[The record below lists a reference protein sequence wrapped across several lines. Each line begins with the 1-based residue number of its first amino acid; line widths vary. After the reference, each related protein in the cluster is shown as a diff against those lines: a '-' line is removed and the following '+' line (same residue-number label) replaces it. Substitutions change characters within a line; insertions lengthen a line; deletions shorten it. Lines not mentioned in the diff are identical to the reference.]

1 MWDVILDAL
10 IDALKVFPFIFL
22 VYLLIELIE
31 EKLEKSNR
39 KSFIA
44 GKSAPVFAALLGIIP
59 QCGFSVM
66 AAKLYDK
73 KMITTGTILAV
84 FLATSDEA
92 VVILLTN
99 GTKISSILPL
109 LAIKLVFAVIV
120 GMAAN
125 AVLKEKTAAFD
136 DEECMCGHEEHAESK
151 WRKYLL
157 HPLGH
162 AAVVFAYIL
171 AVNLVFGPIVHIV
184 GEDSFVAFISGS
196 KAFQPL
202 LTCLIGLIPNCASS
216 VIITQAYILGGISF
230 GSCLGGL
237 CVNAGLGYAV
247 LLKDKSNLKRN
258 LLLIGT
264 TFVLSVALG
273 YATNLVVG
281 LIA

>member
-1 MWDVILDAL
+1 MRIFRYGSQAL
-10 IDALKVFPFIFL
+10 RQKNDN
-22 VYLLIELIE
+22 YGND
-31 EKLEKSNR
+31 SHR
-39 KSFIA
+39 
-44 GKSAPVFAALLGIIP
+44 
-59 QCGFSVM
+59 FSG
-66 AAKLYDK
+66 DERRSR
-73 KMITTGTILAV
+73 GHS
-84 FLATSDEA
+84 SDERNEN
-92 VVILLTN
+92 LFD
-99 GTKISSILPL
+99 S
-109 LAIKLVFAVIV
+109 
-120 GMAAN
+120 AA
-125 AVLKEKTAAFD
+125 AGDKTRFRGYRRYGGKRRTQGKTAAFD

-171 AVNLVFGPIVHIV
+171 AVNLVFGTIVHFV
-184 GEDSFVAFISGS
+184 GKDSFVAFISGS

-230 GSCLGGL
+230 GSCLAGL